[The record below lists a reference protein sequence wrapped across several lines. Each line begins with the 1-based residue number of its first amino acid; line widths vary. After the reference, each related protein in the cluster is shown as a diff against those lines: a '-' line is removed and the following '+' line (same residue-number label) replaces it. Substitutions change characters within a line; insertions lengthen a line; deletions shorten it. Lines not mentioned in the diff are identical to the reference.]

1 MLGSAQCD
9 PQDKPYTLLPT
20 QNSISEQPM
29 HHSSLCLL
37 TRLKS
42 IFRTRFLLFQIIL
55 ILCLVLT
62 LLRFYPFSDHLS
74 RHGKAYSLTFSI
86 DSINPTR
93 SAAVSQSVS
102 QPVSHPPSQPASHPP
117 SQPASPAPSPPTPS
131 FPQPQPPLLPP
142 AITKAGSRPAVPRP
156 VVPHPL
162 RPLPP
167 PPPTSAALCARC
179 GCSSDSR
186 IRREFNP
193 PDELVIQRS
202 PNATISIDSDDQSS
216 AVITQIWSSIRDV
229 YCQHP
234 LLASE
239 AALTLLDRSVPDSS
253 VLPATISTRAST
265 LQVGLPTQYI
275 FTKTSALGRTGGLR
289 PDYFRRHVKAIRDH
303 LSTVARRGGKYLEE
317 TEKKWGPGRRQLIWI
332 VIEDGESIAADIQQ
346 VLSQS
351 GLPFIYFAY
360 GPTRHHGNAQQNSAY
375 ALIHR
380 LSRTILGHGPILS
393 IDDDGKVL
401 SEVFD
406 IAWRVHTFGVWPMG
420 NLGPSGWEGPEY
432 DPVTLEFLT
441 WRQAPEDD
449 RPFPLDNGA
458 FVFSSEVFGTNF
470 RLVGP
475 RYWPTDYPGGESE
488 FVSQIISKQELVE
501 PLCYNCRVAWHNQ
514 KLPEDCIKHLP
525 SCKEL

>member
-1 MLGSAQCD
+1 MPSHIELD
-9 PQDKPYTLLPT
+9 LKDKPYTLLETP
-20 QNSISEQPM
+20 NMINEPPM
-29 HHSSLCLL
+29 HHSSLCLHS
-37 TRLKS
+37 RIKS
-42 IFRTRFLLFQIIL
+42 LFKPVRLFQVIFL
-55 ILCLVLT
+55 LCLVMT
-62 LLRFYPFSDHLS
+62 MLRLYPLSNHLP
-74 RHGKAYSLTFSI
+74 HHTKAYRLTFSI
-86 DSINPTR
+86 DSLTPSDAA
-93 SAAVSQSVS
+93 SASSPASASIPSSVS
-102 QPVSHPPSQPASHPP
+102 TP
-117 SQPASPAPSPPTPS
+117 PSPPSPPPPQPLNTPS
-131 FPQPQPPLLPP
+131 
-142 AITKAGSRPAVPRP
+142 ASTKTVLRPAVSRP

-179 GCSSDSR
+179 GCSSDNR

-193 PDELVIQRS
+193 PDELVTQRS
-202 PNATISIDSDDQSS
+202 PTETISSTDSSDKSS
-216 AVITQIWSSIRDV
+216 TIITQVWSSIRDT

-239 AALTLLDRSVPDSS
+239 AALTLLDRSAPSS
-253 VLPATISTRAST
+253 SSLQATISVSVNT
-265 LQVGLPTQYI
+265 LQVGLPTEYI

-303 LSTVARRGGKYLEE
+303 LSAVARRGGKYLEE
-317 TEKKWGPGRRQLIWI
+317 TEKKWGTGRRQLVWI
-332 VIEDGESIAADIQQ
+332 VIEDGESIAADIQH

-351 GLPFIYFAY
+351 GLAFIYFAY

-380 LSRTILGHGPILS
+380 LSQTVLGHGPVMS

-406 IAWRVHTFGVWPMG
+406 IAWRVQTFGVWPMG
-420 NLGPSGWEGPEY
+420 NLGPTGWEGPEY
-432 DPVTLEFLT
+432 DPVTREFIT
-441 WRQAPEDD
+441 WRQAPKDD

-458 FVFSSEVFGTNF
+458 FVFSTEVFGSNF

-488 FVSQIISKQELVE
+488 FVSQIIDKQELVE
-501 PLCYNCRVAWHNQ
+501 PLCYNCQVAWHNQ
-514 KLPEDCIKHLP
+514 KLPEDCIQHLP
-525 SCKEL
+525 SCQEL